1 MNYGKAISYS
11 KNIVRKN
18 RGRVIL
24 GVLVWNIIFM
34 ILLLLFG
41 SVFSTVFAM
50 LIRNFVSWKKAQ
62 FALSTA
68 FNVIFLLIYLVLSII
83 STPIIYSYVCSCF
96 YRIDGDDLY
105 EEFNEVKK
113 RRHRELTKR
122 QIKVRNNV
130 CVVLLVVISL
140 LFDAGYIYLS
150 ANNKID
156 LNILYPTRASITAH
170 RGDSK
175 NAPENTMP
183 AFMLAVEDQADILE
197 LDVRQTSDGE
207 YVIMHDESLYRTTG
221 DNHRVGDVSLEYIKG
236 LDAGSFFSDEYAGV
250 RVPTLREVMDFA
262 VENDV
267 FLNIELKAADTNT
280 DDYIQGIVDMIHE
293 YDYADNCMVASTQ
306 YDALKEIKNLDE
318 DITTVYILKFAFNNL
333 GSMEYV
339 DAFSI
344 RYNFISADLVKD
356 IHKNGKKVYAWTV
369 DSEAKIKKLLLYD
382 VDGIIT
388 NDPYNS
394 KDIVYNA
401 NNGIVVDIITRIC
414 EAGF

>member
-1 MNYGKAISYS
+1 
-11 KNIVRKN
+11 
-18 RGRVIL
+18 
-24 GVLVWNIIFM
+24 
-34 ILLLLFG
+34 
-41 SVFSTVFAM
+41 
-50 LIRNFVSWKKAQ
+50 
-62 FALSTA
+62 
-68 FNVIFLLIYLVLSII
+68 
-83 STPIIYSYVCSCF
+83 
-96 YRIDGDDLY
+96 
-105 EEFNEVKK
+105 
-113 RRHRELTKR
+113 
-122 QIKVRNNV
+122 
-130 CVVLLVVISL
+130 
-140 LFDAGYIYLS
+140 
-150 ANNKID
+150 
-156 LNILYPTRASITAH
+156 
-170 RGDSK
+170 
-175 NAPENTMP
+175 
-183 AFMLAVEDQADILE
+183 
-197 LDVRQTSDGE
+197 
-207 YVIMHDESLYRTTG
+207 MHDESLYRTTG

-236 LDAGSFFSDEYAGV
+236 LDAGSFFSNEYAGV

-262 VENDV
+262 AENDV

-356 IHKNGKKVYAWTV
+356 IHKNDKKIYAWTV

-401 NNGIVVDIITRIC
+401 NSGIVVDIITRIC

>member
-1 MNYGKAISYS
+1 
-11 KNIVRKN
+11 
-18 RGRVIL
+18 
-24 GVLVWNIIFM
+24 
-34 ILLLLFG
+34 
-41 SVFSTVFAM
+41 
-50 LIRNFVSWKKAQ
+50 
-62 FALSTA
+62 
-68 FNVIFLLIYLVLSII
+68 
-83 STPIIYSYVCSCF
+83 
-96 YRIDGDDLY
+96 
-105 EEFNEVKK
+105 
-113 RRHRELTKR
+113 
-122 QIKVRNNV
+122 
-130 CVVLLVVISL
+130 
-140 LFDAGYIYLS
+140 
-150 ANNKID
+150 
-156 LNILYPTRASITAH
+156 
-170 RGDSK
+170 
-175 NAPENTMP
+175 
-183 AFMLAVEDQADILE
+183 MLAVEDQADILE

-221 DNHRVGDVSLEYIKG
+221 DNHRVGDVSLEYIKR

-306 YDALKEIKNLDE
+306 YDALKEIKELDE

-356 IHKNGKKVYAWTV
+356 IHKNDKKIYAWTV

-401 NNGIVVDIITRIC
+401 NSGIVVDIITRIC

>member
-1 MNYGKAISYS
+1 
-11 KNIVRKN
+11 
-18 RGRVIL
+18 
-24 GVLVWNIIFM
+24 
-34 ILLLLFG
+34 
-41 SVFSTVFAM
+41 
-50 LIRNFVSWKKAQ
+50 
-62 FALSTA
+62 
-68 FNVIFLLIYLVLSII
+68 
-83 STPIIYSYVCSCF
+83 
-96 YRIDGDDLY
+96 
-105 EEFNEVKK
+105 
-113 RRHRELTKR
+113 
-122 QIKVRNNV
+122 
-130 CVVLLVVISL
+130 
-140 LFDAGYIYLS
+140 
-150 ANNKID
+150 
-156 LNILYPTRASITAH
+156 
-170 RGDSK
+170 
-175 NAPENTMP
+175 MP
-183 AFMLAVEDQADILE
+183 AFILAVEDQADILE

-356 IHKNGKKVYAWTV
+356 IHKNDKKIYAWTV

-401 NNGIVVDIITRIC
+401 NSGIVVDIITRIC